1 MSEQNSKNSKQ
12 EKIREICGKLIAMFE
27 SGQAP
32 LVIARSVIQKKEGAR
47 PSDSWSI
54 GNRILMFLAG
64 TEDARGYR
72 QWEEVGR
79 HVKKGAKAFYILA
92 HCTKE
97 KTEKIINPETGKEQE
112 EKKIVIVGFR
122 GIPVFRYEDT
132 EGKPL
137 PVIDY
142 KPEIL
147 PPLYDVAIK
156 MGIKVEWQ
164 PYSGREYGYFTVG
177 GQKIVLK
184 SKDASVFFHELGH
197 AAHSQFKTQRGG
209 QQADQEIVAEM
220 TAAVLSELYG
230 YQNSLGNSWQYIKH
244 YSEGD
249 PNKAIRNI
257 LHVLSDVEKCVE
269 MILEIKEERKT
280 A

>member
-1 MSEQNSKNSKQ
+1 MNEQANKQ
-12 EKIREICGKLIAMFE
+12 EKIQEVCNRLIQMFK

-32 LVIARSVIQKKEGAR
+32 AVIARSIIQKKEGSR

-79 HVKKGAKAFYILA
+79 YVRKGAKAFYILA
-92 HCTKE
+92 PCTKRVIE
-97 KTEKIINPETGKEQE
+97 VKTITDQGKEQKIEE
-112 EKKIVIVGFR
+112 EKVIITGFR
-122 GIPVFRYEDT
+122 GIPVFRCEDT

-137 PVIDY
+137 PVISY
-142 KPEIL
+142 EPKVL
-147 PPLYDVAIK
+147 PPLYDVAVK
-156 MGIKVEWQ
+156 LGVKVEWQ
-164 PYSGREYGYFTVG
+164 PYSGREYGYCTVD

-184 SKDASVFFHELGH
+184 SKDVPVFFHEL
-197 AAHSQFKTQRGG
+197 AHVVHGQFKAQKGG
-209 QQADQEIVAEM
+209 QHADQEIVAEM

-230 YQNSLGNSWQYIKH
+230 YQNSLGNSWQYIRH

-269 MILEIKEERKT
+269 IILTGKEEKKT